1 MANNNFKNFIWN
13 AIGLTLNSFNSLF
26 FLIAVKRINGLGES
40 GIFTYAFALCTMLF
54 YFSIFYNRT
63 YQVSDYNK
71 KYTFN
76 QYFTVRIITIII
88 SLLFVLL
95 FSFVNH
101 FNLDKTLI
109 ILFLMA
115 FKCIEAM
122 SECFYAVLQ
131 SNEKL
136 YKTGISLTIKTVVGF
151 ILFVLVDLLSKSIVF
166 SLIAYCLFNLLIML
180 IYDYNQMKKINI
192 TKIVLD
198 KSKVKDIIMDTY
210 ALCIFTILCVYIIN
224 AQKYIMTYFSS
235 NELQSIFGMIIMPGT
250 IVSLLGNYILY
261 PFVNKITNNLK
272 EHKIKNIVKIT
283 IMICMILLI
292 IGLLMLIILFFA
304 GIPILNF
311 IYAINL
317 MEYKMAFLIL
327 FVGAILSAI
336 SIIISNVLTILRD
349 NNRQLIIYA
358 FVSIATTIASIIL
371 IKLNGILGASIA
383 YCLSQVICLVLFI
396 VLYIFD
402 IKKLSKG
409 E

>member
-26 FLIAVKRINGLGES
+26 FLVAVKRINGLGES
-40 GIFTYAFALCTMLF
+40 GIFTYAFALCTILF

-88 SLLFVLL
+88 SLLFVLV
-95 FSFVNH
+95 FSLVNE
-101 FNLDKTLI
+101 FNINKTLI
-109 ILFLMA
+109 ILFLMV

-136 YKTGISLTIKTVVGF
+136 YKTGISLTIKTVGGF

-180 IYDYNQMKKINI
+180 VYDYKQMKKINI

-283 IMICMILLI
+283 IMICMTLLI
-292 IGLLMLIILFFA
+292 IGLLMMIILFFA

-358 FVSIATTIASIIL
+358 FVSIVTTIASIIL
-371 IKLNGILGASIA
+371 IKSNGILGASIA